1 MIPTIIYLLLRRYKR
16 SHPAKA
22 EQITAM
28 LRKTSKFIFV
38 FIILIFAC
46 YFAFSQTTRLQYNIK
61 RKGVNVGIISFY
73 RQHAGARQVFRIES
87 EVKTRI
93 LFLFTAS
100 GKEESVFENGVL
112 TSSSVYQKLNGNEKL
127 NKKTTLS
134 GRSYIVHGGKHTET
148 LINYPI
154 SYNMTCLYAMEPVAV
169 AKVYSDKFQQFLAVQ
184 TVKDHHYRI
193 KFPDGNYNEYYY
205 ENGLCK
211 RVEVHHNLYRSSFEL
226 IN

>member
-22 EQITAM
+22 EHLLAT

-38 FIILIFAC
+38 FILLIFAC

-61 RKGVNVGIISFY
+61 RKGVNVGVISFLQQY
-73 RQHAGARQVFRIES
+73 AGNRQVFRVES
-87 EVKTRI
+87 EIRTRI
-93 LFLFTAS
+93 LFLFTAT
-100 GKEESVFENGVL
+100 GKEESVYENGVL

-127 NKKTTLS
+127 NKKTTLLGKS
-134 GRSYIVHGGKHTET
+134 YVVNQGRHSET
-148 LINYPI
+148 LNNYPI
-154 SYNMTCLYAMEPVAV
+154 SYSMTCLYAKEPVSV
-169 AKVYSDKFQQFLAVQ
+169 SKIYSDRFQQFLDIQ

-193 KFPDGNYNEYYY
+193 RFPDGNYNEYFYKG
-205 ENGLCK
+205 GLCTL
-211 RVEVHHNLYRSSFEL
+211 VEVHHKLYRSSFEL